1 MDIEIVKDKLA
12 HYTEIMNNR
21 RNLDINAIVDA
32 KLAEQRQKIYDS
44 VKADIDA
51 DILKCEH
58 YIEILEDLL
67 KAEQAK
73 EASIDSNASVST
85 ESIQTE
91 EVAQ

>member
-1 MDIEIVKDKLA
+1 MDIEIVKEKLA
-12 HYTEIMNNR
+12 HYTDLMNSR
-21 RNLDINAIVDA
+21 RNLDINAIVDS

-67 KAEQAK
+67 KAEETK
-73 EASIDSNASVST
+73 ETAEVNST
-85 ESIQTE
+85 TETVTEATTTE
-91 EVAQ
+91 EAN